1 MPDTDYRTNPLYGQA
16 RLLMSKLSKEKR
28 AIYEPLVEAR
38 FKKQWAEANPTVSD
52 ADRDYEKLQREY
64 DKGRYEDAILKRD
77 KSPEKKKTVAEMW
90 GGTAKVPKEY
100 QEYSGMSFDDF
111 EKIKGDIPI
120 KPKEPKE
127 MTYTQKWDDVKN
139 KIASGTAT
147 VDDLNYYIKATET
160 FGDTP
165 VPKNIIQMRDELL
178 KEKKTLKRPTE
189 VSSQKKPIMVDRPEW
204 SLKGLGKTVEKGKY
218 LSAIEAKGKKNAETV
233 NTLAWDIKT
242 TPNNPENSRKIKELE
257 TSLVK
262 NFGMTPELAG
272 IKAEDMIKNATK
284 PKIEPVKDDS
294 IIEPVKDDSIKE
306 ITQPELDAMR
316 DPLGLF
322 VGQPTVSPT
331 GLREITQSELEQRRA
346 MPEFSKPLQERY
358 PKTVQPPTIT
368 TPPDSL
374 AGKNKNPANMRKV
387 GSTTEFQQFPTF
399 EAGIIGA
406 YNDIK
411 AKQSGG
417 DSTVT
422 NLGPNSPLAELI
434 SVWAPQADGNDVT
447 LYIQQ
452 MVDWT
457 GLPHNTPIGQIPTEV
472 LVSAIIKKESGTN
485 LSPEEIMAIVNKE
498 ATPNTRGTVD
508 PTQTLQ
514 DLFKSRM

>member
-16 RLLMSKLSKEKR
+16 ILLMSKLSKEKR

-64 DKGRYEDAILKRD
+64 DKGRYEDAILKRG
-77 KSPEKKKTVAEMW
+77 KPPKKEKTVAEMW

-100 QEYSGMSFDDF
+100 QGYSNMLFNDF
-111 EKIKGDIPI
+111 KEIKDDIP
-120 KPKEPKE
+120 KPVKPEKE
-127 MTYTQKWDDVKN
+127 MTYPQKWDDVNN

-147 VDDLNYYIKATET
+147 VDDFNYYIKAMEIL
-160 FGDTP
+160 GDTP
-165 VPKNIIQMRDELL
+165 VPNKIIQMRDELL

-189 VSSQKKPIMVDRPEW
+189 ISPQKKPVTVDRPEW
-204 SLKGLGKTVEKGKY
+204 SLRGLGKTVEKGKY
-218 LSAIEAKGKKNAETV
+218 LSAIEAKGKKNAETA
-233 NTLAWDIKT
+233 NNLAWDIKT

-257 TSLVK
+257 TLLVK

-272 IKAEDMIKNATK
+272 IKAEDMIKNTTA
-284 PKIEPVKDDS
+284 PKIESVKDG
-294 IIEPVKDDSIKE
+294 SIKE
-306 ITQPELDAMR
+306 ITQPELDVMR

-322 VGQPTVSPT
+322 VGQPIVSPT
-331 GLREITQSELEQRRA
+331 GLREITQPELEQRRA
-346 MPEFSKPLQERY
+346 MPEFGKPLQERY
-358 PKTVQPPTIT
+358 SQTVQQPTIT

-374 AGKNKNPANMRKV
+374 AGKNKNPANVRKV

-399 EAGIIGA
+399 EAGIIAA
-406 YNDIK
+406 YKDIK
-411 AKQSGG
+411 AKQTGG
-417 DSTVT
+417 DSTIT

-452 MVDWT
+452 LVDWT

-498 ATPNTRGTVD
+498 APLNTGKDVD
-508 PTQTLQ
+508 PTRSLQ
-514 DLFKSRM
+514 DLFKGRM